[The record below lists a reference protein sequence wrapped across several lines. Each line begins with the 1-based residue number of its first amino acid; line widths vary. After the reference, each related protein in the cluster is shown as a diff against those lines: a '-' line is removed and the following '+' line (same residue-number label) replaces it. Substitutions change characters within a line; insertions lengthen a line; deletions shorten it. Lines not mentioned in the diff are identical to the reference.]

1 MRMCG
6 IVGYVGDKFID
17 SLLVAGLE
25 RLEYRGYD
33 SAGIATL
40 NKKRLKI
47 KKRSGKIQLLKQIL
61 KEEPL
66 GGELGIGHTRWA
78 THGEPTD
85 ENAHPHTDCHGEL
98 AIVHNGIIEN
108 YEELRKTLIQEGHI
122 FKTDTDTEVIAHLI
136 EKYLKNDLLPAVQK
150 TLKFL
155 KGSYALAIISKK
167 DPGKIVV
174 SRWESPLIIGI
185 GKKENFLASDVSA
198 VLNLTSK
205 MIFLEDGQ
213 IGLITR
219 DEVKIFDQESK
230 PVKKRVK
237 KLKWE
242 ILRGPKK
249 DGYRHFMLKEIHQQP
264 DIIRDV
270 LQRRISQD
278 KKEILFENINISDE
292 KIGKINRVIIQACGT
307 SWHAGLVGKY
317 LFENYLRLH
326 TEVDISSEF
335 RYRNPVAGGDT
346 LVMAISQ
353 SGETADTLAGI
364 RLAKSKF
371 LQVLSLCNS
380 IESTIA
386 RESEGVI
393 YVYAGPEI
401 GVASTKAYTAEL
413 LALFLLTINWG
424 VLRKSLSLE
433 KAREM
438 IEELERIP
446 SYMNELLDNQ
456 KSIYECADQYYQTQ
470 NFLFLG
476 RSFNYPTALEGAL
489 KLKEISY
496 IHAEGYAAGEMKH
509 GPLALVDERMPVVC
523 IAPRDSVYKKM
534 VSNIQEVKARK
545 GKVIAVATQGD
556 EEIKKYADHCLFI
569 PPIREEFSPIL
580 AALPL
585 QLLAYHIAIKRGCH
599 VDQPRNLA
607 KSVTVE

>member
-1 MRMCG
+1 MCG
-6 IVGYVGDKFID
+6 IVGYVGDKFVD

-40 NKKRLKI
+40 NRGRLKI
-47 KKRSGKIQLLKQIL
+47 KKTAGKIQLLKEKL
-61 KEEPL
+61 KEDPL
-66 GGELGIGHTRWA
+66 DGELGIGHTRWA
-78 THGEPTD
+78 THGEPTTG
-85 ENAHPHTDCHGEL
+85 NAHPHTDCRGEI
-98 AIVHNGIIEN
+98 AVIHNGIIEN
-108 YEELRKTLIQEGHI
+108 FQLLRDKLIKEGHI
-122 FKTDTDTEVIAHLI
+122 FKTDTDTEIIAHLI
-136 EKYLKNDLLPAVQK
+136 EKFLKDDLHLAVRK
-150 TLKFL
+150 SLKFL
-155 KGSYALAIISKK
+155 KGSYALAVISRK
-167 DPGKIVV
+167 DPNKIVAA
-174 SRWESPLIIGI
+174 RWESPLVIGM
-185 GKKENFLASDVSA
+185 GKKENFLASDVGA
-198 VLNLTSK
+198 ILNLTSRI
-205 MIFLEDGQ
+205 IFLEDGETAT
-213 IGLITR
+213 IAKN
-219 DEVKIFDQESK
+219 EVKVFGKDGSLI
-230 PVKKRVK
+230 KKRVK
-237 KLKWE
+237 RLKWE

-249 DGYRHFMLKEIHQQP
+249 DGYRHFMLKEIHEQP
-264 DIIRDV
+264 NIIRHV
-270 LQRRISQD
+270 LKRRISRD
-278 KKEILFENINISDE
+278 KNDLYFENINLSEKKIS
-292 KIGKINRVIIQACGT
+292 KIERIIIQACGT
-307 SWHAGLVGKY
+307 SWHVGLVGKY
-317 LFENYLRLH
+317 LFEKHLRLH

-371 LQVLSLCNS
+371 IQVLSLCNT

-413 LALFLLTINWG
+413 LALFLLTISWG
-424 VLRKSLSLE
+424 MLRNSISQE
-433 KAREM
+433 KARKM
-438 IEELERIP
+438 IGELEKIP
-446 SYMNELLDNQ
+446 SALEELLDNQ
-456 KSIYECADQYYQTQ
+456 KEIHECAQKFYQTP

-509 GPLALVDERMPVVC
+509 GPIALVDEKMPVVC
-523 IAPRDSVYKKM
+523 IALKDSVYEKM
-534 VSNIQEVKARK
+534 VSNIREVKARN
-545 GKVIAVATQGD
+545 GKVIAVATKGD
-556 EEIKKYADHCLFI
+556 DQIRKYADHTIFI
-569 PPIREEFSPIL
+569 PPIAEEFSPIL
-580 AALPL
+580 AVIPL

>member
-1 MRMCG
+1 MCG
-6 IVGYVGDKFID
+6 IVGYVGDKFVD

-40 NKKRLKI
+40 NRGRLKI
-47 KKRSGKIQLLKQIL
+47 KKTAGKIQLLKEKL
-61 KEEPL
+61 KEDPL
-66 GGELGIGHTRWA
+66 DGELGIGHTRWA
-78 THGEPTD
+78 THGEPTTG
-85 ENAHPHTDCHGEL
+85 NAHPHTDCRGEI
-98 AIVHNGIIEN
+98 AVIHNGIIEN
-108 YEELRKTLIQEGHI
+108 FQLLRDKLIKEGHI
-122 FKTDTDTEVIAHLI
+122 FKTDTDTEIIAHLI
-136 EKYLKNDLLPAVQK
+136 EKFLKDDLHLAVRK
-150 TLKFL
+150 SLKFL
-155 KGSYALAIISKK
+155 KGSYALAVISRK
-167 DPGKIVV
+167 DPNEIVAA
-174 SRWESPLIIGI
+174 RWESPLVIGM
-185 GKKENFLASDVSA
+185 GKKENFLASDVGA
-198 VLNLTSK
+198 ILNLTSRI
-205 MIFLEDGQ
+205 IFLEDGETAT
-213 IGLITR
+213 IAKN
-219 DEVKIFDQESK
+219 EVKVFGKGGRLI
-230 PVKKRVK
+230 KKRVK
-237 KLKWE
+237 RLKWE

-249 DGYRHFMLKEIHQQP
+249 DGYRHFMLKEIHEQP
-264 DIIRDV
+264 NIIRYV
-270 LQRRISQD
+270 LKRRISRD
-278 KKEILFENINISDE
+278 KNDLYFENINLSEKKIS
-292 KIGKINRVIIQACGT
+292 KIDRIIIQACGT
-307 SWHAGLVGKY
+307 SWHVGLVGKY
-317 LFENYLRLH
+317 LFEKHLRLH

-371 LQVLSLCNS
+371 IQVLSLCNT

-386 RESEGVI
+386 RESDGVI

-424 VLRKSLSLE
+424 MLRNSISQE
-433 KAREM
+433 KARKM
-438 IEELERIP
+438 IGELEKIP
-446 SYMNELLDNQ
+446 SALEELLDNQ
-456 KSIYECADQYYQTQ
+456 KEIHECAQKFYQTP

-509 GPLALVDERMPVVC
+509 GPIALVDEKMPVVC
-523 IAPRDSVYKKM
+523 IALKDSVYEKM
-534 VSNIQEVKARK
+534 VSNIREVKARN
-545 GKVIAVATQGD
+545 GKVIAVATKGD
-556 EEIKKYADHCLFI
+556 DQIRKYADHTIFI
-569 PPIREEFSPIL
+569 PPIAEEFSPIL
-580 AALPL
+580 AVIPL